1 MQAVIIIIIIGVCV
15 AACGADEFTCGPGA
29 SESCVSEDYLCDGDD
44 DCGDGSDE
52 DADMC
57 GQFTDITKILTKGRI
72 AGGGLFTGDN
82 AR

>member
-1 MQAVIIIIIIGVCV
+1 MLVIIGVCS

-57 GQFTDITKILTKGRI
+57 GQFTDNNNNNNNNGVGCY
-72 AGGGLFTGDN
+72 GGQYSC
-82 AR
+82 